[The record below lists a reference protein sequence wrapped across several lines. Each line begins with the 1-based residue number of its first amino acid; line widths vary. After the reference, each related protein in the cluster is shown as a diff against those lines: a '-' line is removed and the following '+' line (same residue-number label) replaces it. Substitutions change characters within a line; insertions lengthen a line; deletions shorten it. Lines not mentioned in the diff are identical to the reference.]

1 LTFDHVP
8 QRTGFGTVSPLFG
21 GRITCEPTGTDLP
34 TSPKPTFGQL
44 GGIHFRG
51 CGLYGYDVKELI
63 AKQRAAGMR

>member
-1 LTFDHVP
+1 
-8 QRTGFGTVSPLFG
+8 LFG

-51 CGLYGYDVKELI
+51 CGLYDYDVKELI